1 MSDDHLT
8 LRIEAVLMTADRPLG
23 ERKLALILQLDG
35 AALGAAADEPD
46 AAATSETD
54 DTEPADGEAV
64 VADRSDAA
72 PDSPVARIRTAVES
86 LNADYEKTGR
96 SFRIERVAGGLQML
110 TMPAYAEDITRLKGA
125 RQSSKLSQAAL
136 ETLAIIAYRQPILR
150 ADLESIRGVACGEVL
165 RSLMERRLVR
175 IAGRAEEVG
184 RPMLYG
190 TTKEFLEIFGLAT
203 LDDLPN
209 AKDLRPAPPKP
220 DKKRDAKVEKA
231 ETMQETSPAND
242 ASASDH
248 DSAEVSVEGVV
259 QSDMD
264 QSDGDQPAAS
274 EAAETANDGS

>member
-1 MSDDHLT
+1 MGCAMSDDHLT

-23 ERKLALILQLDG
+23 ERKLASILQLEG
-35 AALGAAADEPD
+35 AASEVEGETETEAGAD
-46 AAATSETD
+46 A

-64 VADRSDAA
+64 VAD
-72 PDSPVARIRTAVES
+72 DSETAGGSNVSPGSTVARIRAAVES
-86 LNADYEKTGR
+86 LNADYEQTGR

-125 RQSSKLSQAAL
+125 RQSSRLSQAAL

-190 TTKEFLEIFGLAT
+190 TTKEFLEVFGLAT

-209 AKDLRPAPPKP
+209 AKDLRPAPE
-220 DKKRDAKVEKA
+220 KRAKVIPTEPTEGEA
-231 ETMQETSPAND
+231 PDSATVIETSEPSEVSEID
-242 ASASDH
+242 ASED
-248 DSAEVSVEGVV
+248 
-259 QSDMD
+259 
-264 QSDGDQPAAS
+264 
-274 EAAETANDGS
+274 ANVAG